1 VASAASNDWTDRV
14 GLRRSLS
21 LLDVRTAD
29 PSVDGRGSATSRT
42 AIGGGFRLA
51 ARGGDSLFVLGL
63 RSLCALYGSLV
74 DLVVPRE
81 RSSLLRAARRH
92 SVARETTRSAR
103 GCDASS
109 RQITSTT
116 RACIPSSL
124 EVLRSTWVCANG
136 HRCCAGCCDT
146 LRRHADAGETT
157 FLEYLSRLI
166 FGDDSLPLKCP
177 VCRVRGPFRRAP
189 DVDAAVA
196 AHPAR

>member
-1 VASAASNDWTDRV
+1 MC
-14 GLRRSLS
+14 GLRTRPST
-21 LLDVRTAD
+21 DVD
-29 PSVDGRGSATSRT
+29 PPRVELPSAG
-42 AIGGGFRLA
+42 AFRLA
-51 ARGGDSLFVLGL
+51 ARGGDTLFVLGL
-63 RSLCALYGSLV
+63 RSLCALYGSL
-74 DLVVPRE
+74 VPRE

-116 RACIPSSL
+116 RAACIPSSL
-124 EVLRSTWVCANG
+124 EVLRSTWACANG
-136 HRCCAGCCDT
+136 HRCCAGCRDT
-146 LRRHADAGETT
+146 LRRHAVAGETT